1 MTDGF
6 QVTQTSDTVTVVC
19 ESFTLVFDKAGVG
32 ISSFKYET
40 SGTWHECVESGTTPP
55 ILFCPYFTIFGLL
68 GNVLYPSGG
77 YELEA
82 TALPWFVQVSQKGWL
97 RNGSIPGSTDYEY
110 EVLWSIWPS
119 GRIYARMTST
129 NKSGSNKTF
138 AKEAYHLNPAD
149 DPDITLGRDAVPNLN
164 WFGFYSNNT
173 GSGASDLSHDAIVA
187 PWGGVLDQYGISGNT
202 NRMYV
207 ESGTWVRETEITRS
221 FCLALSVNGSWGDVT
236 DSNGFQSRGDAVA
249 DDYLNADPLD
259 GSWDAGDV
267 LTGTIV
273 DDGFDEGEG
282 GYTVQPV

>member
-6 QVTQTSDTVTVVC
+6 QVTQTADTVTVVC

-55 ILFCPYFTIFGLL
+55 ILFCPYFSVVGLP

-77 YELEA
+77 YELGA
-82 TALPWFVQVSQKGWL
+82 LVLPWLVQVSQKGWL
-97 RNGSIPGSTDYEY
+97 RNGSIPDSTDYEY

-119 GRIYARMTST
+119 GRIYAHMRME
-129 NKSGSNKTF
+129 NKSGADLTF
-138 AKEAYHLNPAD
+138 FEEAYRLNPAD
-149 DPDITLGRDAVPNLN
+149 DPDITLGRDAVPILN

-173 GSGASDLSHDAIVA
+173 GSGENDLSHDAIVV
-187 PWGGVLDQYGISGNT
+187 PWGGVLNRYGTSGNT

-207 ESGTWVRETEITRS
+207 GGEQWFDDTEISRC

-249 DDYLNADPLD
+249 NDYLNADPLD
-259 GSWDAGDV
+259 GSQDAGDV

-273 DDGFDEGEG
+273 DDGYDEEEG
-282 GYTVQPV
+282 GYTVQPE